1 MPTFPPHRP
10 WLVAGASLAVSG
22 AIVIAVSLPAGGTE
36 LWVGVGLVAA
46 GSLALRRGFADAQQ
60 ATETV
65 GEPQAAMAVGQGI
78 EKALRH
84 PPPRPVALTRR
95 GKLIL
100 AVWVLTLALFAALA
114 QKHLGLLRAPAS
126 KARLDQNGS
135 VATATVHSREARP
148 LPDGRTLYFVGY
160 SFAAGAGETMRVNRS
175 VPGPV
180 YGRLSEGVRTKV
192 VYAPQNPQIHYLP
205 DLTSP
210 VSTRMVF
217 LAGGLLLVAAGFT
230 EAQRRRHRH
239 LVARGSP
246 ARGFV
251 ANVRRRGGVRSFLV
265 NYDGGGQRRTLKAS
279 ERNAEL
285 RNGQTATVLY
295 DPKAPGR
302 AVLYRLAL
310 YRARA

>member
-1 MPTFPPHRP
+1 MPTFPSHRL

-22 AIVIAVSLPAGGTE
+22 AIVIAVSLPTGGTE

-46 GSLALRRGFADAQQ
+46 GSLALRRGFADAQR
-60 ATETV
+60 ATEIV
-65 GEPQAAMAVGQGI
+65 GEPQAAIAVGQDI

-126 KARLDQNGS
+126 QARLDQNGS

-160 SFAAGAGETMRVNRS
+160 SFATSTGETMRVNRS

-180 YGRLSEGVRTKV
+180 YGRLAEGFRTKV
-192 VYAPQNPQIHYLP
+192 VYAPQNPQSHYLP

-217 LAGGLLLVAAGFT
+217 FAGGLLLVAAGFT
-230 EAQRRRHRH
+230 EAQRRQHRR

-279 ERNAEL
+279 ERNPEL
-285 RNGQTATVLY
+285 CNGQTATVLY
-295 DPKAPGR
+295 DPQAPGR